1 MLAFVIAFVLPV
13 LVSLS
18 ILFGAVKYNDA
29 RVARNV
35 ARRAATFREWQ
46 WNNPFRDTSDYY
58 RNGASQ
64 NERS

>member
-1 MLAFVIAFVLPV
+1 MLTFVIAFVLPV

-29 RVARNV
+29 RVSRNAARNA
-35 ARRAATFREWQ
+35 ARLHAWE